1 MNLGGGVR
9 SSFQEDLCSCRPR
22 ASWDYRRRVWVG
34 VGPCQ
39 GHVLAVALCKISL
52 IHFCEHCCT
61 HCCTQILPEEP
72 GDASWG
78 CSQLCFSCISQTH
91 LCYPGVQ
98 EKRGEHR
105 GAALVT
111 RAGSL
116 DTRPQVLSLPILC
129 ICLVS
134 FCCVRE
140 RWLWVQEFLCG
151 LITEPVDFHPSL
163 WQYSANALCHLLSAL
178 LIWAERNKQ
187 NTFFFP
193 HAVIWNPAMP
203 ARQSILHLSGLPKR
217 GAEDQQLLAQ
227 GRSTVSQDSSCG
239 SKLAVCLV
247 VSSNVT

>member
-22 ASWDYRRRVWVG
+22 ASWNYRRRVWVG

-98 EKRGEHR
+98 EKCGGHR

-187 NTFFFP
+187 NTFFFLSCCHLKP
-193 HAVIWNPAMP
+193 CNACEAEHFAFIWA
-203 ARQSILHLSGLPKR
+203 S
-217 GAEDQQLLAQ
+217 
-227 GRSTVSQDSSCG
+227 
-239 SKLAVCLV
+239 
-247 VSSNVT
+247 